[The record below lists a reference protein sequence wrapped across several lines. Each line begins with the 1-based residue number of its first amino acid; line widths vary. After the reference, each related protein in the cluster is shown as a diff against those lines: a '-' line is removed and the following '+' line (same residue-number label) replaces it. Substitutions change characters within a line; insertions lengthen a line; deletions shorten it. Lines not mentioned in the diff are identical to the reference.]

1 MCGICGVW
9 VFHVSIDTVSRPRL
23 FYFGGS
29 NGFVRSNA
37 GLVLLRPRKGK
48 PAKIVPPP
56 SEPPSEGKLRSSFRL
71 RSLRIG
77 EAAIF
82 DEVLGK
88 VSEMREVNED
98 LARLASC

>member
-48 PAKIVPPP
+48 PAKIVPP
-56 SEPPSEGKLRSSFRL
+56 SEPPSDGKLRSSFKF

-77 EAAIF
+77 EAVILE
-82 DEVLGK
+82 EVPGK
-88 VSEMREVNED
+88 VSEIRGVNDD
-98 LARLASC
+98 LERFASF